1 MIKDRLHKEI
11 LLWNGKCEILD
22 VIPSPPVYFV
32 PNRCS
37 LRCGNVGSYRVRIK
51 SY

>member
-1 MIKDRLHKEI
+1 MIKDRLHQEI

-37 LRCGNVGSYRVRIK
+37 KHDDVAMWHHTE
-51 SY
+51 